1 MKKKLYFLIT
11 LFVFMFAMGSVEARF
26 VVEAK
31 TIVVKNDKASTVKKV
46 DKELKK
52 GKKCILKVY
61 GNSKNSKKKVESIR
75 KKIKKVNR
83 MGVTFQYSG
92 RKKGKG
98 YYNYI
103 ISTDD
108 AKLYKYSVQFIDKL
122 VTYTKKKIEP
132 QVLNVLTDEKTYP
145 DRDERY
151 YRIIYDNLVERLG
164 NGMVYVDGKGIYP
177 ILSGNDEKT
186 TFSRMGYIDKK
197 MTFWDYMEYIVVDG
211 KYIDGTLYYEIKPFE
226 IFKKDY
232 DLKMLLEKVK
242 IETASEQ
249 NLLMYNNEFC
259 DLSDAMKIYFINESS
274 YFDCRVYS
282 ETEPDE
288 YARDFFGMIYTYK
301 SFTYRGGSYGMKTLL
316 DNKAH
321 GVCEDYALYEMLVF
335 DQLGISCWHNS
346 SGKLNHAWSVVKV
359 KNSKGKTLWIPF
371 DYGINFPLSCGK
383 KRFEIYLKGIP
394 GAPEMRNWS
403 EEDFN

>member
-1 MKKKLYFLIT
+1 
-11 LFVFMFAMGSVEARF
+11 MFAMGSVEARF

-151 YRIIYDNLVERLG
+151 YRIIYDNLVEYLG
-164 NGMVYVDGKGIYP
+164 SITLYVDGRGTKVVI
-177 ILSGNDEKT
+177 SGNDERT
-186 TFSRMGYIDKK
+186 TLSKMSYGTQGMILCEYIIVDKK
-197 MTFWDYMEYIVVDG
+197 F
-211 KYIDGTLYYEIKPFE
+211 IDGTLHYEIKPFE
-226 IFKKDY
+226 MFKKDY
-232 DLKMLLEKVK
+232 DLKMLLEKVE
-242 IETASEQ
+242 IETASEK
-249 NLLMYNNEFC
+249 NLLMYNNDFC
-259 DLSDAMKIYFINESS
+259 DLSDAMKIYFIDKSE
-274 YFDCRVYS
+274 YFECRVWS
-282 ETEPDE
+282 AETVKKCQ
-288 YARDFFGMIYTYK
+288 RDFFGMIY
-301 SFTYRGGSYGMKTLL
+301 FGGSYGDWRMKTLL
-316 DNKAH
+316 DNKAQ
-321 GVCEDYALYEMLVF
+321 GVCEDYARYEILVF
-335 DQLGISCWHNS
+335 EQLGIPCWHNS

-371 DYGINFPLSCGK
+371 DYGIGPSESLKVSDEERKYIDTEEKRYKLYLS
-383 KRFEIYLKGIP
+383 GIK
-394 GAPEMRNWS
+394 GAPKVKNFCD
-403 EEDFN
+403 EDFN